1 MDVVWVILDS
11 VSFESTPFAE
21 GGPETM
27 PKLEELAGEHG
38 IIYTQAYAPGPTSP
52 SSHSSFFTGER
63 PAVTGM
69 HEANPY
75 FTQSIETIA
84 NSLDDHLS
92 LAISSNPFI
101 FNGLCDGFDVV
112 DDLRSRDFMLFENAS
127 DPITDG
133 AQHFSKSRAEQY
145 LQFLFKNGKPI
156 RSLLN
161 GLSYKVYR
169 RRLGGSMPKDAPL
182 DSRDYQFAKT
192 MTNRVQDFLSGSSE
206 DAFVFANYMDAHAP
220 LNASDDAIQRFAP
233 NQSRRTLPIG
243 VRGQEI
249 HSRILDGNTEIGER
263 MYDLYHAAIWDLDR
277 IVAPLIRSAVEA
289 GSFVVITADHGNWFN
304 RENELDEE
312 RIHVPLILFAPNES
326 PRVVKQTV
334 NLRSLPRTTME
345 VVTGSDGSFGGIDM
359 TSVSENQLS
368 ITELIHDPET
378 PGRPVEPYGNSDQS
392 IQYDIAAIKDGNR
405 VDFLDGEFKIIHD
418 QDGIGELKNRI
429 RELRAT
435 YVEFDP
441 VNNKSDPDRDER
453 LRQLGY
459 LE

>member
-1 MDVVWVILDS
+1 MDVVWIILDS
-11 VSFESTPFAE
+11 LSFDSTPFAE

-27 PKLEELAGEHG
+27 PKLEALAREHG

-52 SSHSSFFTGER
+52 SSHSAFFTGKR

-75 FTQSIETIA
+75 FTHSKDTIA
-84 NSLDDHLS
+84 NSLRDHRS

-133 AQHFSKSRAEQY
+133 AQRYSESRTEQY
-145 LQFLFKNGKPI
+145 QQFLFKNGKPI

-161 GLSYKVYR
+161 GLSYKAYR

-182 DSRDYQFAKT
+182 DSRDNQFAKT
-192 MTNRVQDFLSGSSE
+192 MTNRIRDFLFESSE
-206 DAFVFANYMDAHAP
+206 DTFVFANYMDAHAP
-220 LNASDDAIQRFAP
+220 LNASDDAIQRFAS

-243 VRGQEI
+243 ASGQEI
-249 HSRILDGNTEIGER
+249 HSRILDGDSEIGGR

-277 IVAPLIRSAVEA
+277 TIAPLIKSAVKA
-289 GSFVVITADHGNWFN
+289 DSFVVITADHGNWFS
-304 RENELDEE
+304 RDNELDEE
-312 RIHVPLILFAPNES
+312 RIHVPLILFAPNE
-326 PRVVKQTV
+326 PQRVVEQTV

-345 VVTGSDGSFGGIDM
+345 VVTGSDGGFGGIDL
-359 TSVSENQLS
+359 TNVSEHQLS
-368 ITELIHDPET
+368 ITELVHDPET
-378 PGRPVEPYGNSDQS
+378 PGSPVEPYGNSDQS

-405 VDFLDGEFKIIHD
+405 VDFLDGEFQTIRD
-418 QDGIGELKNRI
+418 QGGIGELKSRI

-435 YVEFDP
+435 DVKFDP
-441 VNNKSDPDRDER
+441 VNDPNDSDRDER